1 MAYQPQQW
9 RNGIEGNTPTSAR
22 RFNHIEDGVEGA
34 DTYAR
39 QTRAQVDTNWAQTVP
54 HARRVIAGTGLTGGG
69 NMAADRTLAVQY
81 GTTAGTAAQGN
92 DGRLS
97 DTRNPNP
104 NSVTE
109 NTLAQDVRT
118 KVNTAVQS
126 AHYRRAEVM
135 SQAQYQNLGAAIDP
149 NTIYYLYE
157 D

>member
-22 RFNHIEDGVEGA
+22 RFNHIEDGIDGTDQKIRDLQAVVSANGSV
-34 DTYAR
+34 TVWTNR
-39 QTRAQVDTNWAQTVP
+39 QIN
-54 HARRVIAGTGLTGGG
+54 AGTGLTGGG
-69 NMAADRTLAVQY
+69 NLTADRTLAVQY

-97 DTRNPNP
+97 DTRNPRP

-109 NTLAQDVRT
+109 NSLAQDVRT

-135 SQAQYQNLGAAIDP
+135 TQAQYQNLGAAVDP